1 MFGALPCVNVPGG
14 CNTTTGLPNVLPDV
28 FNANPDAIFTP
39 DQLAFAKYRQ
49 INTQHSYE
57 RYVYGNV
64 SGPIFALP
72 GGDVR
77 FSIGGEYRG
86 EGLKFTP
93 DALVVAGYAPNQ
105 SFPTDG
111 HFSVKSGYAE
121 LFIPILKEQP
131 FFYQLDITPS
141 ARIDDYSNFGSA
153 KTWKIGGN
161 WAPVR
166 DIRFRASYSTG
177 FRAPEATELFGGTFL
192 SDVTAQGDPCDTVL
206 NGGSNFGKGV
216 LTAGSTCSKAVAG
229 GAAVTNFRDASIDT
243 NPQTQLQ
250 TLEGGNPN
258 LQPEKSRSFTA
269 GVVIEPQF
277 MRGFSFEADYYW
289 TKVRNQI
296 LPLGLAGSVGDDFI
310 LLNCYGPAQNQN
322 YCADITRASDGSIQ
336 TVNALATNAGY
347 EHCSRLRSRADLRHA
362 PWRSLAAMGRWP
374 DDRSC
379 NSTVS

>member
-49 INTQHSYE
+49 INSQHSYE

-111 HFSVKSGYAE
+111 HFSVKSAYAE
-121 LFIPILKEQP
+121 LFIPVIKEQP

-192 SDVTAQGDPCDTVL
+192 SDVTLHRAIL
-206 NGGSNFGKGV
+206 AIRYS
-216 LTAGSTCSKAVAG
+216 TADRTSARASSLPDRPARRLSPAAPRSPTSGTLRSTPTRK
-229 GAAVTNFRDASIDT
+229 
-243 NPQTQLQ
+243 
-250 TLEGGNPN
+250 
-258 LQPEKSRSFTA
+258 RSFRRWRAAT
-269 GVVIEPQF
+269 PT
-277 MRGFSFEADYYW
+277 FSLKSHAAS
-289 TKVRNQI
+289 R
-296 LPLGLAGSVGDDFI
+296 
-310 LLNCYGPAQNQN
+310 PA
-322 YCADITRASDGSIQ
+322 
-336 TVNALATNAGY
+336 
-347 EHCSRLRSRADLRHA
+347 
-362 PWRSLAAMGRWP
+362 W
-374 DDRSC
+374 
-379 NSTVS
+379 